1 MRFARTLPR
10 GGMTPVAA
18 MANLLLLL
26 VFLLG
31 ALPLLSAAGG
41 EEARRLEIRVDGPG
55 RVRLDGRPVPAA
67 ELPIAVAQKAKRDP
81 SVRVEVVLAAGLP
94 VADLRQVLEPLRA
107 IPSIEIVFAPVA
119 GCDSAGPFAT
129 PGPGGS

>member
-1 MRFARTLPR
+1 MRFERTLPR
-10 GGMTPVAA
+10 GGVAPVAA
-18 MANLLLLL
+18 MGNMLLLL

-41 EEARRLEIRVDGPG
+41 EEAHRLVIRVDGRG
-55 RVRLDGRPVPAA
+55 EVRVDGRPVAA
-67 ELPIAVAQKAKRDP
+67 GDLPLAVAQKAKRDP
-81 SVRVEVVLAAGLP
+81 SVRVEVVLAIGLP
-94 VADLRQVLEPLRA
+94 VADLRQILEPLRA

-119 GCDSAGPFAT
+119 GRDSAGPFAT